1 MSTSTYR
8 ICPLCEAACGLR
20 IETEGTQVIRIRG
33 AEDDPFSQGYICP
46 KAIALKDLHEDP
58 DRLRQPLIKRDGVF
72 HPATWA
78 EALAEVERRLLPILR
93 EHGPDSVAAVVG
105 NPVVHR
111 IGLLN
116 YFPRVARALG
126 TRNVF
131 SASTLDQM
139 PKQLASGL
147 MFGHW
152 LSVAVPD
159 IDRTDFLLILGGNP
173 MASNGSMWTV
183 PDYKGRAKA
192 LRARGGRIVVV
203 DPRRTETADAADQHL
218 AIRPGTDAFLLLALA
233 ATLFEEDLVRPGRLA
248 DHVNGLDALRD
259 FVRPYPP
266 ERVAAHCGLAAAD
279 IRQLA
284 RDLAAAPRAAVYGR
298 LGTCTT
304 RFGTLNSLL
313 VDALNV
319 LTGNLDREG
328 GAMFPKAPAFA
339 ANTQGEPGTGKGVRT
354 GRRHSRV
361 SHAPEVYG
369 ELPLT
374 LLTEEIETPGPGQV
388 RALITVASNPALSS
402 PGGQRL
408 DAALASLDFMVS
420 LDIYVNA
427 TTRHADVI
435 LPSPSPLEVAH
446 YDAAFSQLAHRNAA
460 RWSDPVWPKPADLPD
475 DWEWLL
481 RLEALLLGQPWD
493 GPVAALDD
501 AALASEVSRAVPAAH
516 QAAVLAA
523 LGPTPG
529 PARQVDLGLR
539 LGPYGDH
546 FGQRAGLNLAQVQ
559 AAPTGIDLGP
569 LQPRIP
575 ELLRTASG
583 RIELAPPEL
592 LREATAL
599 EAALAESAAATLV
612 IGRRHLRSNNSWMHN
627 LPTLAKGPDRCTLM
641 VNPTDAQA
649 WGLTQGTM
657 AQVQGPGGS
666 VQAPVEISDSLRPG
680 VVSLPHGFGHNA
692 PGVQLRVAAQQPGAN
707 LNALLAVGERDPLS
721 GNAVLS
727 GVAVRVVPA

>member
-20 IETEGTQVIRIRG
+20 IETEGAQVIRIRG

-116 YFPRVARALG
+116 YFPRVARTLG

-339 ANTQGEPGTGKGVRT
+339 ANTQGEPGVGKGVRT

-388 RALITVASNPALSS
+388 RALITGASNPGLSS

-599 EAALAESAAATLV
+599 EAALAEPAAATLV
-612 IGRRHLRSNNSWMHN
+612 IGRRHLRNNNSWMHN
-627 LPTLAKGPDRCTLM
+627 LPTLAKGPDRCTLL
-641 VNPTDAQA
+641 VNPADAQT
-649 WGLTQGTM
+649 WGLSDGAL

-692 PGVQLRVAAQQPGAN
+692 PGVQLRVAAQQPGTN